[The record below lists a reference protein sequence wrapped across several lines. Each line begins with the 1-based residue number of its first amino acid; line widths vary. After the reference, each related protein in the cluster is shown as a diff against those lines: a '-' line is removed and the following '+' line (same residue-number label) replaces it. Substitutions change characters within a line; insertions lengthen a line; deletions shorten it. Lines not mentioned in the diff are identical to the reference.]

1 MIIFLDD
8 NTQNSKISFFKQKS
22 EIFEIYQS
30 YLARNK
36 KGKLY
41 NHCFQIDEKRK
52 YDSNK

>member
-8 NTQNSKISFFKQKS
+8 NTQNSEISFFKQKS

-30 YLARNK
+30 YLAGNK
-36 KGKLY
+36 RGELY
-41 NHCFQIDEKRK
+41 NHCFQINKRRK